1 MTSIDQLD
9 QFLSENPDIEIFEV
23 LLHDLNGAQR
33 GKWLPRDKIHKL
45 FKGGFKMPL
54 SSCSLDYWGRDQD
67 ELIAATGDSDGVC
80 CLILKH
86 LLGCLGRTNIQA
98 KSLFQ

>member
-1 MTSIDQLD
+1 MASIDQLD

-45 FKGGFKMPL
+45 FTYRFSKFILTPKSYLNNLGSKQYRFK
-54 SSCSLDYWGRDQD
+54 
-67 ELIAATGDSDGVC
+67 
-80 CLILKH
+80 
-86 LLGCLGRTNIQA
+86 NIIQWLPQ
-98 KSLFQ
+98 S

>member
-67 ELIAATGDSDGVC
+67 ELIAVTGDSDGVC
-80 CLILKH
+80 VPHPETLARVPWADKH
-86 LLGCLGRTNIQA
+86 TGQIIV
-98 KSLFQ
+98 